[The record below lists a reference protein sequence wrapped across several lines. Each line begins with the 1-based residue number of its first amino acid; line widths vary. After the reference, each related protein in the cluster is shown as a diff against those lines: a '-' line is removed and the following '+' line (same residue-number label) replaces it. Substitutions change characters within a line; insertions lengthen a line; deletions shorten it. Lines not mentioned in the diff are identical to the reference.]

1 MELCTNFE
9 ELGGIWEYH
18 HILSPK
24 IVVWGVRIVGN
35 WVENFRKNG
44 VGWGDCNK
52 GRENGSV
59 RQGFV
64 QLIYKLAA
72 TNFENLR

>member
-1 MELCTNFE
+1 MKIYWNYARISKNWEGFDSIAQNRS
-9 ELGGIWEYH
+9 LGVG
-18 HILSPK
+18 
-24 IVVWGVRIVGN
+24 IVGN
-35 WVENFRKNG
+35 WVVNFRKNG
-44 VGWGDCNK
+44 VGWGDYNY
-52 GRENGSV
+52 GRETGSV